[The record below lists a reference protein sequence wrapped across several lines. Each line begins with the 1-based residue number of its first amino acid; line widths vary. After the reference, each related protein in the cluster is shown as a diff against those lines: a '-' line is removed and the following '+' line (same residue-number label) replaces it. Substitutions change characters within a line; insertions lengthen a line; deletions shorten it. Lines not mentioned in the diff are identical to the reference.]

1 MSSSEEVDKQV
12 ARCYEIQQRV
22 GKGAYGIV
30 WKAMSVETGEIVAL
44 KKIFDAFQN
53 ATDAQRTFREIMFLQ
68 ALGDHENI
76 VKLLDVMKAENNRD
90 IYLVFEYMETDL
102 HAVIRAG
109 ILEEVHKQYIVYQL
123 LKALKYLH
131 SGGVIHRDLK
141 PSNLLLNS
149 DCLVKVAD
157 FGLARSIDRDNVL
170 TDYVATRWY
179 RAPEILLGSQQYT
192 AGVDMWSVGCILG
205 ELLGGK
211 PMFPGSSTMNQLDR
225 ILELTGQ
232 PSEEDLESIQ
242 SPFALTMLDT
252 LPAIVQRDYR
262 ELYPDA
268 SPEALDLLQHLLTFN
283 PRRRLTADEA
293 LEHPFVAAFHNPDEE
308 YACDHKIEIPIDDN
322 QKRTIDEY
330 RGKLYEDIVY
340 HKQQAAARRAAAAAA
355 AAAAAGVS
363 TAADSVPGAPGG
375 GADEY
380 DEEDEGDEYEGSESG
395 SSSSASESGSSSGS
409 SSGSG
414 SVSGSVS
421 SRSESSGS
429 ESSTSRSTEGAPYSS
444 YSRTDAR
451 TAQTPDGAECD
462 YSSSSE
468 EEEAPG
474 LGTTARS
481 DV

>member
-30 WKAMSVETGEIVAL
+30 WKAVSVETGEVVAL

-109 ILEEVHKQYIVYQL
+109 ILEDVHKQYIVYQL

-252 LPAIVQRDYR
+252 LPAIVQRDCR
-262 ELYPDA
+262 ELFPDA

-322 QKRTIDEY
+322 QKRSIEEY

-340 HKQQAAARRAAAAAA
+340 HKQQAAARRAAAAAV
-355 AAAAAGVS
+355 AAGVAG
-363 TAADSVPGAPGG
+363 AAGAAPEALEQGEYEDYGEGG
-375 GADEY
+375 EDDDEY
-380 DEEDEGDEYEGSESG
+380 DSASG
-395 SSSSASESGSSSGS
+395 SESGSSSGS
-409 SSGSG
+409 GSSESA
-414 SVSGSVS
+414 S
-421 SRSESSGS
+421 SASESSTTTG
-429 ESSTSRSTEGAPYSS
+429 SSTSRSVEGAAFN
-444 YSRTDAR
+444 T
-451 TAQTPDGAECD
+451 
-462 YSSSSE
+462 
-468 EEEAPG
+468 
-474 LGTTARS
+474 
-481 DV
+481 

>member
-1 MSSSEEVDKQV
+1 MSASEELDKQV

-30 WKAMSVETGEIVAL
+30 WKAVSVETGEVVAV

-68 ALGDHENI
+68 ELGDHENI
-76 VKLLDVMKAENNRD
+76 LKLLDVMKAENNRD

-102 HAVIRAG
+102 HAVIRAN
-109 ILEEVHKQYIVYQL
+109 ILEEVHKEYIIYQL
-123 LKALKYLH
+123 LKALKFLH

-149 DCLVKVAD
+149 DCLLKVGD

-205 ELLGGK
+205 ELIGGK

-232 PSEEDLESIQ
+232 PSDEDLESIQ

-252 LPAIVQRDYR
+252 LPPVTKRSYK
-262 ELYPDA
+262 ELYPAA
-268 SPEALDLLQHLLTFN
+268 SDEALDMLQHLLSFN
-283 PRRRLTADEA
+283 PNKRYTAVDA
-293 LEHPFVAAFHNPDEE
+293 LEHPYVSAFHNPEEE
-308 YACDHKIEIPIDDN
+308 YSSDHKIEISIDDN

-330 RGKLYEDIVY
+330 RGKLYEDIVRR
-340 HKQQAAARRAAAAAA
+340 KQEKAAARRAAAAAA
-355 AAAAAGVS
+355 AAEESDDDDDDDSS
-363 TAADSVPGAPGG
+363 T
-375 GADEY
+375 
-380 DEEDEGDEYEGSESG
+380 EGSETP
-395 SSSSASESGSSSGS
+395 
-409 SSGSG
+409 
-414 SVSGSVS
+414 
-421 SRSESSGS
+421 
-429 ESSTSRSTEGAPYSS
+429 STG
-444 YSRTDAR
+444 
-451 TAQTPDGAECD
+451 
-462 YSSSSE
+462 
-468 EEEAPG
+468 
-474 LGTTARS
+474 RS
-481 DV
+481 DD